1 MEKQTE
7 KDIKE
12 TTSKHEEQTAQED
25 SSSNVEELKVEDS
38 KQEEKEDFKSKYFY
52 LAAEMENLKKR
63 QAREKSD
70 WVKYGNTKILENLVE
85 VMDNFDRTLEAIQDD
100 EDEKTKNI
108 KVGIDMVKK
117 QFDQI
122 LTNNGLTTV
131 ETVGKP
137 FDPNFHE
144 ALMTEES
151 KEIKSGDIIKEFQK
165 GYVLNGRLL
174 RPSKVIVAK

>member
-1 MEKQTE
+1 MEKETE
-7 KDIKE
+7 KTEEVKE
-12 TTSKHEEQTAQED
+12 QKTANND
-25 SSSNVEELKVEDS
+25 GADNVEELHKDDS
-38 KQEEKEDFKSKYFY
+38 KSSEEKETEDYKSKYYY

-63 QAREKSD
+63 QMREKSE
-70 WVKYGNTKILENLVE
+70 WVKYGNTKILESLVE
-85 VMDNFDRTLEAIQDD
+85 VMDNFDRTLDAIQDD

-122 LTNNGLTTV
+122 LVDNGLTPV
-131 ETVGKP
+131 ETVGKT

-151 KEIKSGDIIKEFQK
+151 KDIKSGDIVKEFQK